1 MSFFT
6 ENPRLGIPS
15 DLLNKTASDAK
26 AIYDDKWD
34 VYVVD
39 CDVKGLPDIVFT
51 IGGHEYPIQSKE
63 YIIDIEL
70 QPGKCVLYLND
81 EGNGVSIGDPFY
93 RTFCTSYDYAKK
105 HVGFAKSLI

>member
-1 MSFFT
+1 MT
-6 ENPRLGIPS
+6 IG
-15 DLLNKTASDAK
+15 
-26 AIYDDKWD
+26 D

-51 IGGHEYPIQSKE
+51 IGGHEYPVPSKE

-70 QPGKCVLYLND
+70 QPGKCVLNFAD
-81 EGNGVSIGDPFY
+81 KGDSVGIGDPFY

-105 HVGFAKSLI
+105 RVGFAKSLI